1 MTNISHNLAQIRQQ
15 IRQAAKASHR
25 EAADILLLAVSKVQP
40 IDAIRQ
46 AYTAGQRDFGEN
58 YAQELE
64 HKAAALNELGIIW
77 HFIGPVQ
84 SNKTRLI
91 AEHCHWLHSLDRA
104 KIAKRLNEQRP
115 AHLPPL
121 QVCIQINID
130 DEEAKSGVTPEQ
142 LPQLIE
148 QVGTLPHLQLRGL
161 MAIPSKAEPK
171 QAFKRMAELAAEHQ
185 LKTLSMG
192 MSGDLAT
199 AIAAGSTIVRI
210 GTALFGPRPISGD
223 SNQAEQQ

>member
-15 IRQAAKASHR
+15 IQQAAQDSHR

-40 IDAIRQ
+40 IDAIRC

-64 HKAAALNELGIIW
+64 QKATALHELGIIW

-104 KIAKRLNEQRP
+104 KIAKRLSEQRP
-115 AHLPPL
+115 EHLPPL
-121 QVCIQINID
+121 QVCIQVNID
-130 DEEAKSGVTPEQ
+130 GEDAKSGVTPEQ
-142 LPQLIE
+142 LPRLIE
-148 QVGTLPHLQLRGL
+148 QVSALPNLQLRGL
-161 MAIPSKAEPK
+161 MAIPSLAEPK
-171 QAFKRMAELAAEHQ
+171 QAFKRMATLAAKHQ

-192 MSGDLAT
+192 MSGDMAA

-210 GTALFGPRPISGD
+210 GTALFGPRPNPNNSK
-223 SNQAEQQ
+223 QYEQQ